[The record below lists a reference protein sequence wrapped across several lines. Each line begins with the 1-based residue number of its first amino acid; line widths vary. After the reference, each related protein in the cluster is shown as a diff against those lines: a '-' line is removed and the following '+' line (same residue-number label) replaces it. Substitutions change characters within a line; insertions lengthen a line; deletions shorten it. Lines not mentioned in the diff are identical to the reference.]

1 MKLIV
6 GLGNAGTPYDGTR
19 HNVGWDVVR
28 AVAARHAAAWKT
40 HTTGRRRVARSGDW
54 RAGQETVRL
63 LLPLTLMNASGDA
76 VAMAPRW
83 GIEPHEILLM
93 CDDVNLP
100 LGQLRL
106 RAGGGDGG
114 HHGVASCLAALGTDA
129 VPRLRIGVGRERLPN
144 DLTDLVLSRFDAD
157 ERPLIAAAMARAV
170 EACEVWVERCIETAM
185 NQVNPLT
192 SRSDVGD

>member
-6 GLGNAGTPYDGTR
+6 GLGNDGAPYDGTR

-28 AVAARHAAAWKT
+28 AVAARHKTVWKT
-40 HTTGRRRVARSGDW
+40 HTASRRRVARSGDW
-54 RAGQETVRL
+54 RAGHETVRL

-76 VAMAPRW
+76 VALAPRW
-83 GIEPHEILLM
+83 GIEPHEVLLL

-106 RAGGGDGG
+106 RAGGSDGG
-114 HHGVASCLAALGTDA
+114 HHGLASCLAALGTDA

-144 DLTDLVLSRFDAD
+144 ELTNFVLSRFDAD
-157 ERPLIAAAMARAV
+157 ERPLIAAAMTRAV
-170 EACEVWVERCIETAM
+170 EACEAWVERGIETAM
-185 NQVNPLT
+185 NRVNARMA
-192 SRSDVGD
+192 S